1 MKQVHFVKSKKCPK
15 NCIFWQTCDKHMPHM
30 TKTYETCDTIGAK
43 HMTAHVEHMTLDLN
57 HMTNM

>member
-1 MKQVHFVKSKKCPK
+1 MTETYETGTFCKIKKCPK

-30 TKTYETCDTIGAK
+30 THGAK